1 MALKWPIMCWCAV
14 KKLLTHSLLTAEP
27 ERVSLSPKRQF
38 NVATWSDLWP
48 HLASDI
54 RDVWRLASPH
64 RDFKWNLTD
73 HLLMAGT
80 HSNARAINGTHP
92 WSPALWCRCN
102 AFTARAVVFKL
113 SLKNK
118 VSLTFGKITRV
129 LSDTRV
135 PGYRQGTGVMGIE
148 TGTRLLGYL
157 FRALITYV
165 TTLLMLHV
173 QLQVGNC
180 AKQTGIIFLSVLACT

>member
-1 MALKWPIMCWCAV
+1 MSRPDLIYGRI
-14 KKLLTHSLLTAEP
+14 
-27 ERVSLSPKRQF
+27 ERP
-38 NVATWSDLWP
+38 
-48 HLASDI
+48 SDI
-54 RDVWRLASPH
+54 RDVWHH
-64 RDFKWNLTD
+64 RIAT
-73 HLLMAGT
+73 
-80 HSNARAINGTHP
+80 SN
-92 WSPALWCRCN
+92 
-102 AFTARAVVFKL
+102 ARAVVFKL

-118 VSLTFGKITRV
+118 VSLTFEKITRV

-135 PGYRQGTGVMGIE
+135 PGYRQGTGVTDIE

-180 AKQTGIIFLSVLACT
+180 AKQTGIIFF